1 MKVDY
6 QMLKNRRDEERA
18 EMEKVSP
25 EPRAL
30 SGRIIPHAFAG
41 WPKADI
47 YYRQFFSATKIAM
60 TTLVNTAEKVGWKS
74 LINAVHKLQGPKATA
89 KAKGVADEYG
99 FTDGTVMDGIKII
112 KQSSI
117 GCGFNRHFS
126 TMGDESYSEGYA
138 DWCPQIEALHE
149 MGHGEKAGE
158 LHYWCDSY
166 DRFQMRAGNEDA
178 FYTHTHCI
186 GCPEEGDRH
195 CRSTLKTYDR
205 EKWDTEDPYE
215 TLKEIRVEQ
224 REYLENKEIEP
235 RKFHTFVPEFVMEL
249 SDLEVQKRGAKT
261 KFGIAVDIILI
272 GAHLLGWKDFINTI
286 AEKQAYGFRKAAA
299 DRKREFNVVGDALE
313 DASAVAAMGY
323 IGWFDTHQIVDF
335 KPDRIEGCGQTCPLV
350 DTAKAMGL
358 EDNMEDMS
366 LWCDFYHNF
375 NVKAVHPER
384 NLTHTHCLGRGDKQC
399 RFVIK

>member
-1 MKVDY
+1 MKADY

-18 EMEKVSP
+18 EMEEVSP
-25 EPRAL
+25 EPKAL
-30 SGRIIPHAFAG
+30 SGRIIPLAFAG

-47 YYRQFFSATKIAM
+47 FKRQSFAATKIAM
-60 TTLVNTAEKVGWKS
+60 TTLVNTAEKIGWKA
-74 LINAVHKLQGPKATA
+74 LINTVHALQGPKVTA
-89 KAKGVADEYG
+89 KAKKLGEKHGHTGGKVVDAI
-99 FTDGTVMDGIKII
+99 GIV
-112 KQSSI
+112 KQWAI
-117 GCGFNRHFS
+117 GCGFTRHFT
-126 TMGDESYSEGYA
+126 TMADESYGEGYA

-149 MGHGEKAGE
+149 MGHGEQAGE

-166 DRFQMRAGNEDA
+166 DRFLMRAGNEDA
-178 FYTHTHCI
+178 FYTHTHCT

-195 CRSTLKTYDR
+195 CRSTLKTFDR
-205 EKWDTEDPYE
+205 EKWDKEDPYE

-235 RKFHTFVPEFVMEL
+235 RKFHTFAPEFVMDL
-249 SDLEVQKRGAKT
+249 SDLEMQKLGAKT
-261 KFGIAVDIILI
+261 KFGIALDIIVI
-272 GAHLLGWKDFINTI
+272 AAHKLGWKAFINMI
-286 AEKQAYGFRKAAA
+286 AEKQTYGFRKAAV
-299 DRKREFNVVGDALE
+299 DRKREFNVVGNSLE
-313 DASAVAAMGY
+313 DASALAAMGY

-350 DTAKAMGL
+350 ETAKDMGL
-358 EDNMEDMS
+358 EDNMKDMS

-375 NVKAVHPER
+375 NVHAADPNL